1 LRLTAIGKTGLSD
14 TFGVDLT
21 NEGLDR
27 SKQIDVSSMA
37 KVPLRA

>member
-1 LRLTAIGKTGLSD
+1 
-14 TFGVDLT
+14 VDLT

-27 SKQIDVSSMA
+27 SKQIDVSSMV